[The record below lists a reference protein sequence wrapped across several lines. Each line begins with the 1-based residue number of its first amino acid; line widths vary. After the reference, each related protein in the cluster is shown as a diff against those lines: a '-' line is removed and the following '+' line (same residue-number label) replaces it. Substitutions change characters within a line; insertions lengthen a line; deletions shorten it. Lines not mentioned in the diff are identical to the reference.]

1 MKETVPDSSHS
12 ALDVDSHSRSL
23 AKALSWR
30 ACALVITA
38 IVALFLSESVVVALS
53 IALSDSLIKI
63 GAYYLHERA
72 WAGIR
77 FGRKRDD
84 PTKVSSS

>member
-1 MKETVPDSSHS
+1 MVPDSSNS
-12 ALDVDSHSRSL
+12 ALEVDSHSRSL

-30 ACALVITA
+30 LCALVITA
-38 IVALFLSESVVVALS
+38 IVALYLSENVVVALS

-72 WAGIR
+72 WMNVR
-77 FGRKRDD
+77 FGRKREDD
-84 PTKVSSS
+84 PSKAAS